1 MKIEMM
7 DLFQNLDPKEYEE
20 MEIKN
25 VSVGEASL
33 ENVKTKVFKRIN
45 MEENLGNNRHKKEK
59 RKPFRVSWVAAI
71 LIFAIGTTAFV
82 FSKPEYFK
90 WIFGENAK
98 ILEENI
104 QDIVATASNEDIIF
118 TVESVLSDGNQNYFV
133 VSIENK
139 NGQGIGE
146 NITPMITFKIEE
158 MEESDFA
165 SLSTIKSERIPGPDS
180 LKNKAYYIITISTN
194 EDLIGKNMKL
204 NLNGFIATGMNVET
218 ENSLNKLE
226 KGLSVSFNIENN
238 NQNNI
243 KTIIIDEPSTID
255 KKYYI
260 TEIKLSNLG
269 LNLKGKKAGST
280 ENIPT
285 PNIKLKYKNG
295 DIGDLSHK
303 TCKNPDVDFPNAGHS
318 FHGGVEGDF
327 VNTITFG
334 ELIDINDI
342 ESIIVD
348 GAEYKLK

>member
-1 MKIEMM
+1 MKIEMR
-7 DLFQNLDPKEYEE
+7 DLFQNLNPKEYEE

-25 VSVGEASL
+25 ISVGEASL
-33 ENVKTKVFKRIN
+33 ENVKTKVFERIN
-45 MEENLGNNRHKKEK
+45 IEGDEKNKKKEN
-59 RKPFRVSWVAAI
+59 RKPFRVFWVAAI
-71 LIFAIGTTAFV
+71 LIFAIGTTAFA

-98 ILEENI
+98 ILEEDI
-104 QDIVATASNEDIIF
+104 QDIVAAASNEDIIF

-139 NGQGIGE
+139 DGQEIEE

-158 MEESDFA
+158 MEKSDSA
-165 SLSTIKSERIPGPDS
+165 SLSTIKSERIPGPDN

-194 EDLIGKNMKL
+194 EDLIGKNIEL

-218 ENSLNKLE
+218 EDSLNKLE
-226 KGLSVSFNIENN
+226 KGLSVSFNIEGN
-238 NQNNI
+238 NQTNI
-243 KTIIIDEPSTID
+243 KTITIDEPSAID

-269 LNLKGKKAGST
+269 LNLKGKKVGST
-280 ENIPT
+280 KNTPT

-295 DIGDLSHK
+295 DIRDLSYRTH
-303 TCKNPDVDFPNAGHS
+303 KNPDVDFPNAGHS
-318 FHGGVEGDF
+318 FHGDVKGDF

-348 GAEYKLK
+348 GVEYKLK